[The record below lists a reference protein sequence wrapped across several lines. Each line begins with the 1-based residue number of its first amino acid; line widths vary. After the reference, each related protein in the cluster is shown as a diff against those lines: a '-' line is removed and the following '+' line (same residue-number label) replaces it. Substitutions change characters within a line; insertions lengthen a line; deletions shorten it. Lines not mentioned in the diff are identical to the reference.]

1 MQLQPFM
8 PIGNTVIL
16 TTNGTASTANNTMV
30 PWVPSAGLNIP
41 SAQPNQ
47 IRMLNKGS
55 ADIWVSFT
63 AASTAIAIPTA
74 GANTG
79 TIGTPT
85 AATWLAPGIEITLTI
100 PGPFALSGATA
111 TGYGFWLNN
120 ISTGVSQVF
129 YFQLG
134 EGV

>member
-8 PIGNTVIL
+8 PIGNAVIL
-16 TTNGTASTANNTMV
+16 TTNGTASTNNSVMV
-30 PWVPSAGLNIP
+30 PYVPSAGLNIA
-41 SAQPNQ
+41 SAQPTQ
-47 IRMLNKGS
+47 IRMLNKGT

-63 AASTAIAIPTA
+63 AAATAAVIPTP
-74 GANTG
+74 G
-79 TIGTPT
+79 TTTFGTPQPVS
-85 AATWLAPGIEITLTI
+85 WLAPGVEITLSL
-100 PGPFALSGATA
+100 PGIFQLQGATA

-120 ISTGVSQVF
+120 ISTGISQNF